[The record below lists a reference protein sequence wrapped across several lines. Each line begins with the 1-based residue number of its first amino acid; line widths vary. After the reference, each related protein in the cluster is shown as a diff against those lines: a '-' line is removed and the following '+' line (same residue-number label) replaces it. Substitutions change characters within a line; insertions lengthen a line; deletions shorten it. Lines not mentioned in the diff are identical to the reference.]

1 MFVGKWFVILLDYGY
16 SKIECVKIFKKINWI
31 SVMRLGVFI
40 VWVWF
45 VCLSVF
51 FYLGIIVFFLF
62 EVVLLKI

>member
-1 MFVGKWFVILLDYGY
+1 MFVGKWFVILLDYG
-16 SKIECVKIFKKINWI
+16 KIECVKIFMKINWI
-31 SVMRLGVFI
+31 SVMRLGVFF

>member
-1 MFVGKWFVILLDYGY
+1 MFVGKWFVILLDYG
-16 SKIECVKIFKKINWI
+16 KIEYVKIFMKINWI
-31 SVMRLGVFI
+31 SVMRLGVFF

>member
-40 VWVWF
+40 VWIWF

-51 FYLGIIVFFLF
+51 F
-62 EVVLLKI
+62 